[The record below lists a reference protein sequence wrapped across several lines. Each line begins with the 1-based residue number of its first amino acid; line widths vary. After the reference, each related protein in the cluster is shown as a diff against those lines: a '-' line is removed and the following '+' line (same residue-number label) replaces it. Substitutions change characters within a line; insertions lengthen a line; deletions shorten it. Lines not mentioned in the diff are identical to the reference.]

1 MTIDPSRCPLC
12 GQANDCQLAAGHA
25 KCWCFD
31 TPVPNAILER
41 IPIEARSVVCVCR
54 SCADGT
60 TDENQR
66 RHLALR
72 WTRR

>member
-1 MTIDPSRCPLC
+1 MLLDSDAPAA
-12 GQANDCQLAAGHA
+12 QAEVADRTAAPMRIA
-25 KCWCFD
+25 R
-31 TPVPNAILER
+31 LEAWWVR